1 MEMKEFSQQEM
12 FQFLDK
18 KDTGLLYLYTPMCG
32 TCQTASKI
40 LTVLKEL
47 IDVPMA
53 QTNLNYAPDL
63 AISLSIESVPCL
75 ITVKEGHVDEKIYA
89 FHSVPY
95 LYEKL
100 NLYFNSKEVR

>member
-1 MEMKEFSQQEM
+1 MKEISQDEILM
-12 FQFLDK
+12 ILDK
-18 KDTGLLYLYTPMCG
+18 NLTGLIYLYTPLCG

-40 LTVLKEL
+40 ISVIEEL
-47 IDVPMA
+47 FHVPIA
-53 QTNLNYAPDL
+53 QANLNYAPDL

-75 ITVKEGHVDEKIYA
+75 LIIIDGQIQEKVYA

-100 NLYFNSKEVR
+100 NQWFDTKKVR